1 MNTSSNVDMQDNP
14 LALQV
19 LSEKQI
25 DITDERIKIKSAKLD
40 DLKIIKMGSSLK
52 SIDLGE
58 VYVTPHNSVNID
70 EVDVDNIP
78 EDKDI

>member
-1 MNTSSNVDMQDNP
+1 M
-14 LALQV
+14 QV